1 MTRIRPSRT
10 AILRATAASLALCSA
25 GLFAQPAPVALPK
38 TGSCPSGYSTSGNY
52 CAPGSGARFAVPKV
66 GSCPSG
72 YSTSGDY
79 CLASPGARHAMPKTG
94 SCPSGYSTSGDYCL
108 SSR

>member
-1 MTRIRPSRT
+1 MQRT
-10 AILRATAASLALCSA
+10 LYPTLGLVALSALLLAHGSAAGAEPA
-25 GLFAQPAPVALPK
+25 AAPVLKVGA
-38 TGSCPSGYSTSGNY
+38 CPSGYSTSGNY
-52 CAPGSGARFAVPKV
+52 CAPGSSARFALPKV
-66 GSCPSG
+66 GACPSG

-79 CLASPGARHAMPKTG
+79 CLAGANARHAMPKAG

>member
-1 MTRIRPSRT
+1 MQRILNLNLRPWT
-10 AILRATAASLALCSA
+10 LWALLLAHGGAAGAEPA
-25 GLFAQPAPVALPK
+25 AAPVLKVGA
-38 TGSCPSGYSTSGNY
+38 CPSGYSTSGNY
-52 CAPGSGARFAVPKV
+52 CAPGHSARFALPKI
-66 GSCPSG
+66 GACPSG

-79 CLASPGARHAMPKTG
+79 CLAGTNARHAMPKAG

>member
-1 MTRIRPSRT
+1 MKQR
-10 AILRATAASLALCSA
+10 ALHATAVAAAVACLLSGMATELL
-25 GLFAQPAPVALPK
+25 AQPAAVAL
-38 TGSCPSGYSTSGNY
+38 
-52 CAPGSGARFAVPKV
+52 PKV

-79 CLASPGARHAMPKTG
+79 CLANQGARHAMPKTG

>member
-1 MTRIRPSRT
+1 MRRAHRLLSIL
-10 AILRATAASLALCSA
+10 AITFAATAVAKAD
-25 GLFAQPAPVALPK
+25 PAAVP
-38 TGSCPSGYSTSGNY
+38 
-52 CAPGSGARFAVPKV
+52 VPKV

-72 YSTSGDY
+72 YSTSGSYCNPGSSARFAMPKVGACPSGYSTSGDY
-79 CLASPGARHAMPKTG
+79 CLAGANARHAIPKGG

>member
-1 MTRIRPSRT
+1 MP
-10 AILRATAASLALCSA
+10 APCAALLGLLLALPSSVA
-25 GLFAQPAPVALPK
+25 GPATVAL
-38 TGSCPSGYSTSGNY
+38 
-52 CAPGSGARFAVPKV
+52 PKV

-79 CLASPGARHAMPKTG
+79 CNPSSSARYAVVKVG

-108 SSR
+108 SSD